1 MAIGL
6 ICVGIFL
13 IYINV
18 KAIQKDKDSFKYKYD
33 NAKDNM
39 EEFQVE
45 IGKLRKEFA
54 ETILELQN
62 EIVELRSNTV
72 EAVNETDRTEEKIVE
87 TGEKSIKPKEDAIE
101 NSNMN
106 DNNIKIEKIHDLL
119 DDGFTVDQIADKLQL
134 GKGEVILIKE
144 LYLK

>member
-62 EIVELRSNTV
+62 EIVELRSNPV
-72 EAVNETDRTEEKIVE
+72 EAVIEADRAEEKIVE

-106 DNNIKIEKIHDLL
+106 DNNIKIEQIHDLL

>member
-72 EAVNETDRTEEKIVE
+72 EADRTEEKIVE

-106 DNNIKIEKIHDLL
+106 DNNIKIEQIHDLL